1 MTELQ
6 IPQPTE
12 PTQPDNTTQENTT
25 EPENVPQPTEPT
37 ESDNIPQ
44 ENSTAIDPDDIYDY
58 FEPNDNETDVIVSS
72 TPQPEKTTQSEQM
85 VTSIETG
92 YVSSTPE
99 PKEILSENPKSQ
111 NTYTVRMV
119 LSLPMTIETFN
130 YEVQTTFKDALAQAV
145 GVASNTISIDSIVA
159 NVQRRLLSESIIVQ
173 TSIMA
178 VDEGSA
184 TNMMSSLTSDNINI
198 NLVRS
203 GLPSVTVIEQARSV
217 KNIVAPVIVYAECAK
232 NTYQQCDQT
241 GNCSSCAL
249 CPDNMI
255 SVRGSKNVLNC
266 TKSTQVFVLDTKVA
280 SLFNFE
286 NWPRQHSLKFRENTF
301 IINTAITMK
310 MVSNLSIFPD
320 PASLENKDV
329 LHLQINN
336 SESFIVP
343 VTLTITYSGERPGF
357 VPTIETYDDVLQ
369 TWVEVSTNY
378 NNNKLLKTVSV
389 DVMHFSFWTSNWKQ
403 TSVDY
408 YRQKTRSESDNS
420 FSTKLNMFML
430 FIMSLM
436 FLVFLFFINRF
447 ISNEH
452 RILDEDDKP

>member
-1 MTELQ
+1 
-6 IPQPTE
+6 
-12 PTQPDNTTQENTT
+12 
-25 EPENVPQPTEPT
+25 
-37 ESDNIPQ
+37 
-44 ENSTAIDPDDIYDY
+44 
-58 FEPNDNETDVIVSS
+58 
-72 TPQPEKTTQSEQM
+72 
-85 VTSIETG
+85 
-92 YVSSTPE
+92 
-99 PKEILSENPKSQ
+99 
-111 NTYTVRMV
+111 
-119 LSLPMTIETFN
+119 
-130 YEVQTTFKDALAQAV
+130 
-145 GVASNTISIDSIVA
+145 
-159 NVQRRLLSESIIVQ
+159 
-173 TSIMA
+173 
-178 VDEGSA
+178 
-184 TNMMSSLTSDNINI
+184 
-198 NLVRS
+198 
-203 GLPSVTVIEQARSV
+203 VIEQARSV
-217 KNIVAPVIVYAECAK
+217 QNIVAPVIVYAECAK

-266 TKSTQVFVLDTKVA
+266 TKSIQVFVLDTKVA

-286 NWPRQHSLKFRENTF
+286 NWPRQHSLEFREDTF
-301 IINTAITMK
+301 RINTAITMK

-343 VTLTITYSGERPGF
+343 VTLTMTYSGERPGF

-408 YRQKTRSESDNS
+408 YRQKTRNESENS

-436 FLVFLFFINRF
+436 FLMFLFFINRF
-447 ISNEH
+447 VSNEH